1 MAQFTVQNLEDD
13 IHQKLRDMAQ
23 SQGQNLEEYV
33 RELLRSVALKCAATL
48 NNLGTKIAKRF
59 AKIGLKEP
67 INELRGR
74 PVAPPSFE

>member
-1 MAQFTVQNLEDD
+1 MAQFTVRNLEDD

-23 SQGQNLEEYV
+23 SQGQNLEEFV